1 MGHHVIQT
9 LHPTPYPMVAPK
21 HLPEPQ
27 TTKMKRANNQ
37 GPTDAFSSGAF
48 LCKNE
53 NSLFKCKTPLRP
65 RAPAAYTSGQ
75 VTRSS
80 HLTGFPSV
88 PEPPSSSTHV
98 PEPPPP
104 VCPRQLKESSSWP
117 RSPSLGEN
125 STRPYDP
132 GLSPGCWTEGRLLFP
147 YRGLGDV
154 AALGDV
160 LAVLLVGHTDS
171 LLGDH
176 LPGATTCPATPWTR
190 SLASPWAAA
199 TLCSR
204 SLCRRS

>member
-1 MGHHVIQT
+1 
-9 LHPTPYPMVAPK
+9 MVAPK

-53 NSLFKCKTPLRP
+53 DSLFKCKTPLRP
-65 RAPAAYTSGQ
+65 QAPAAYTSVQ
-75 VTRSS
+75 VAGSS
-80 HLTGFPSV
+80 QFTGLPCV
-88 PEPPSSSTHV
+88 PEPPSSGTHF
-98 PEPPPP
+98 PEPPLPRPSLPP
-104 VCPRQLKESSSWP
+104 PTW
-117 RSPSLGEN
+117 SPARGPGPLASGLGEN

-132 GLSPGCWTEGRLLFP
+132 GLSLGWRTEGRLPVP
-147 YRGLGDV
+147 YRGLGYV

-176 LPGATTCPATPWTR
+176 LRGPTTCPRHPLDAHARLP
-190 SLASPWAAA
+190 LG
-199 TLCSR
+199 
-204 SLCRRS
+204 RRDALLPVPAPPELGGSQAGH